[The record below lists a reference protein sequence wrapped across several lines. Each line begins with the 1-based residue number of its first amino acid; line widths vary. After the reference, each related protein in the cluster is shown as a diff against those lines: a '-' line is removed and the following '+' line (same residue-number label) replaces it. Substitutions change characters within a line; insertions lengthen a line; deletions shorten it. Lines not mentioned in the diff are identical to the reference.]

1 MELLQISR
9 LPLFAGVEDVNAALA
24 SLGARRSAYPKGSP
38 VLHMGERCAEFG
50 ILLSGGADIV
60 RQDAGGNP
68 VTVAHIGKGELFAE
82 AFALS
87 GEPLSVSVTAA
98 SEAEALWLSA
108 SRLLSGGEPRVCAN
122 ALRLSARKNVFLNE
136 RIGHLS
142 RRSIEEKVLSYLR
155 AVSKSEGKRTFSV
168 PFGRQGL
175 ADYLGCD
182 RSALSAV
189 LSKLK
194 GRGVLDYHK
203 STFRLL

>member
-1 MELLQISR
+1 MQVEISR
-9 LPLFAGVEDVNAALA
+9 HPLFAGVEDVNAALA
-24 SLGARRSAYPKGSP
+24 SLGTRRAAYPKGAP
-38 VLHMGERCAEFG
+38 VLYMGERCAEFG

-68 VTVAHIGKGELFAE
+68 VTVAQVAAGELFAE

-87 GEPLSVSVTAA
+87 GEPLSVSVTA
-98 SEAEALWLSA
+98 SERSEVLWLSA
-108 SRLLSGGEPRVCAN
+108 RRLLSGEEPRVCAN

-155 AVSKSEGKRTFSV
+155 AVGKSEGKRTFSV

-194 GRGVLDYHK
+194 GKGVLDYHK
-203 STFRLL
+203 NVFRLS